1 MTRYPGGFVPPGV
14 ALLSGSTAMKTV
26 SGLLSLAMVLAMSP
40 HGAQARPLPHAKDK
54 GAAAQARRAP
64 NDGFAARMSRLDAL
78 MGIKPTAHTRSAS
91 ADH

>member
-1 MTRYPGGFVPPGV
+1 
-14 ALLSGSTAMKTV
+14 MKTV
-26 SGLLSLAMVLAMSP
+26 SGLLSLAVALSVMP
-40 HGAQARPLPHAKDK
+40 IGAEARPLPHAKDK

-78 MGIKPTAHTRSAS
+78 MGIKSSPHTRSAS